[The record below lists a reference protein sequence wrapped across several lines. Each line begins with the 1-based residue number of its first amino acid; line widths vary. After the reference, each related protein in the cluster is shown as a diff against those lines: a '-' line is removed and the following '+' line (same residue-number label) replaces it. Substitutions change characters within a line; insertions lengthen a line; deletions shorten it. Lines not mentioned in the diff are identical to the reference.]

1 MLYLLDFSSYPNRC
15 YGTRHVKDQ
24 AVRRIGRMSCPYAHC
39 DFSRL
44 CLYVGFLGRATYD
57 GKVIEPN
64 GYNCLSISYYTR
76 SLNNVN
82 RLYENRA
89 DGVSGKIVY

>member
-1 MLYLLDFSSYPNRC
+1 
-15 YGTRHVKDQ
+15 
-24 AVRRIGRMSCPYAHC
+24 MSCPYAHC
-39 DFSRL
+39 DFFRL

-57 GKVIEPN
+57 GKEIEPN

-82 RLYENRA
+82 RLYEIRA
-89 DGVSGKIVY
+89 DGDSGKIVYQNERVSQCIIFEPGLEWIVMVRNDRQALL